1 MQKDSTLY
9 LKDNGPF
16 YDLIRVYQTL
26 FVGLTSVFVPQ
37 HRLNVTDADVISW
50 GSKSGDNFFQHI
62 NQIIDTAN
70 ANANLDDYSFA
81 VSGMLMN
88 LAYEKVKEFND
99 ESPEFEFFRHVRNAS
114 SHNNKF
120 YFKHNQP
127 NKPAYWRKIVVDHN
141 LKGQNNPLFEVPCFG
156 GVMGSAD
163 VFYLLSDIEAKL
175 PAECFQCSC
184 CM

>member
-26 FVGLTSVFVPQ
+26 FVGLTSVFVTQ

-70 ANANLDDYSFA
+70 AKTGKRGQPL
-81 VSGMLMN
+81 
-88 LAYEKVKEFND
+88 KKEF
-99 ESPEFEFFRHVRNAS
+99 
-114 SHNNKF
+114 
-120 YFKHNQP
+120 
-127 NKPAYWRKIVVDHN
+127 
-141 LKGQNNPLFEVPCFG
+141 
-156 GVMGSAD
+156 
-163 VFYLLSDIEAKL
+163 
-175 PAECFQCSC
+175 
-184 CM
+184 